1 MPFQAASRPFLE
13 RVQLGGP
20 CVLCR
25 QWSRTR
31 LCDACL
37 NLSVGTHP
45 RCLRCAMPLAKP
57 STAECCP
64 ACLREAPPLS
74 RCVAA
79 LDYAPPWDGL
89 FQRFKFHQSPE
100 LASALAPLL
109 AHAVQHALHPT
120 PGPSV
125 DVLLSVPLSSR
136 GLATRGYNQS
146 HELARRLA
154 NLLALAYEPQAL
166 LRIREP
172 SQQARLNKSARSTNV
187 RGSFVLEP
195 HARPLVKD
203 RRVAVVDDV
212 MTTGATVHELAR
224 VLRQAGALD
233 VQAWVLMRA

>member
-1 MPFQAASRPFLE
+1 MLFQAASRPLLP
-13 RVQLGGP
+13 RLRLGGP

-25 QWSRTR
+25 QWSGTR
-31 LCDACL
+31 LCSACL
-37 NLSVGTHP
+37 DLSAPTRP
-45 RCLRCAMPLAKP
+45 RCLRCAMPLA
-57 STAECCP
+57 TASNADSCP

-89 FQRFKFHQSPE
+89 FQRFKFHQGPE
-100 LASALAPLL
+100 LAAALAPLL
-109 AHAVQHALHPT
+109 AHAVQRSLSEAPDHT
-120 PGPSV
+120 V
-125 DVLLSVPLSSR
+125 DLLLSVPLSSR
-136 GLATRGYNQS
+136 GLEARGYNQS

-154 NLLALAYEPQAL
+154 SALALAYEPRAL

-172 SQQARLNKSARSTNV
+172 SQQARLNKSDRAANV

-195 HARPLVKD
+195 QVRLLVKN

-224 VLRQAGALD
+224 VLRQASSR
-233 VQAWVLMRA
+233 W